1 MAEPIPNNRTLRS
14 FGLLVGG
21 AWGVIGLWPLVFRRE
36 PPRLWALGLMAALV
50 GLGLVFP
57 RALRHPYR
65 GWMAL
70 GHALGY
76 VNSRILLS
84 LVFYLVV
91 TPMGFVMRLFGK
103 DPMRR
108 RFDAGAT
115 SYRIDREARPGTHM
129 RRQF

>member
-1 MAEPIPNNRTLRS
+1 MAENVPKKTLRS

-21 AWGVIGLWPLVFRRE
+21 VWGVIALWPMVFRHE

-50 GLGLVFP
+50 GLGLVAP
-57 RALRHPYR
+57 AALRHPYR

-91 TPMGFVMRLFGK
+91 TPMGFVMRLFGR

-108 RFDAGAT
+108 GFDPKSPT
-115 SYRIDREARPGTHM
+115 YRIDREARPGSHM
-129 RRQF
+129 KHQF

>member
-1 MAEPIPNNRTLRS
+1 MTQPVPDHRTLRS

-21 AWGVIGLWPLVFRRE
+21 VWGVIGAWPMVFRRE

-50 GLGLVFP
+50 GLGLLFP
-57 RALRHPYR
+57 SALRQPYR

-76 VNSRILLS
+76 VNTRILLG

-91 TPMGFVMRLFGK
+91 TPTGFVMRLFGK

-108 RFDAGAT
+108 RFDAGAP
-115 SYRIDREARPGTHM
+115 SYRIDREPRPGSHM
-129 RRQF
+129 RQQF